1 MPQPQTNF
9 RLWSSM
15 PAPLSPN
22 DRPETAN
29 FSRLQAGWLL
39 ACLLLLPCSG
49 CGYNI
54 GAPFSQEVR
63 SVAVSIPKSD
73 SNRRFLENQIA
84 EAVQKQIQMRTHFR
98 IAHEDEADTSLV
110 LHFKKLQKGVL
121 GQTENSDA
129 RELQINLQVTAEW
142 IDRRSG
148 EVLRQEGFD
157 LPRMPRQL
165 LAQAEYAPE
174 VGQSLA
180 TAETEAVNR
189 LARNIVNMMETPW

>member
-1 MPQPQTNF
+1 M
-9 RLWSSM
+9 S
-15 PAPLSPN
+15 APLSPLF
-22 DRPETAN
+22 RPDTTDGPTLP
-29 FSRLQAGWLL
+29 RRQAGRLML
-39 ACLLLLPCSG
+39 GLLLGALGCPG

-73 SNRRFLENQIA
+73 SNRRFLENQIT

-110 LHFKKLQKGVL
+110 LHFNQLQKGAL

-129 RELQINLQVTAEW
+129 RELQITLRVTADW
-142 IDRRSG
+142 VDRRSG

-165 LAQAEYAPE
+165 FAQAEYAPE

>member
-1 MPQPQTNF
+1 MT
-9 RLWSSM
+9 
-15 PAPLSPN
+15 APPTFPV
-22 DRPETAN
+22 RPETVAC
-29 FSRLQAGWLL
+29 SRQRAGRLL
-39 ACLLLLPCSG
+39 IWLLLLPCAG

-110 LHFKKLQKGVL
+110 LHFRQLQKGVL
-121 GQTENSDA
+121 GMTENSDA
-129 RELQINLQVTAEW
+129 RELQINLRVTAEW
-142 IDRRSG
+142 VDRRSG

-165 LAQAEYAPE
+165 LSQAEYAPE

-180 TAETEAVNR
+180 TAESEAVNR
-189 LARNIVNMMETPW
+189 LARSIVNMMETPW

>member
-1 MPQPQTNF
+1 MLT
-9 RLWSSM
+9 W
-15 PAPLSPN
+15 
-22 DRPETAN
+22 
-29 FSRLQAGWLL
+29 
-39 ACLLLLPCSG
+39 LLLLPCAG

-110 LHFKKLQKGVL
+110 LHFRPLQKGVL
-121 GQTENSDA
+121 GMTENSDA
-129 RELQINLQVTAEW
+129 RELQISLRVTAEW
-142 IDRRSG
+142 VDRRSG

-157 LPRMPRQL
+157 LPRMPRHL
-165 LAQAEYAPE
+165 LSQAEYAPE

-180 TAETEAVNR
+180 TAENEAVNR